1 MAIHMAVSKVTSKFQ
16 VTLPA
21 VVREKVGIRAGE
33 LVEVE
38 AKDPDTVI
46 IRRRS
51 KMKDPMKFFSP
62 KRPLLKRHIPPD
74 ELDELMAP

>member
-1 MAIHMAVSKVTSKFQ
+1 MALSKVTSKFQ

-21 VVREKVGIRAGE
+21 DVRAKVTIRAGE
-33 LVEVE
+33 TVEVE
-38 AKDPDTVI
+38 AQDEQTVV
-46 IRRRS
+46 IRRRK

-74 ELDELMAP
+74 ELDELMTSTS